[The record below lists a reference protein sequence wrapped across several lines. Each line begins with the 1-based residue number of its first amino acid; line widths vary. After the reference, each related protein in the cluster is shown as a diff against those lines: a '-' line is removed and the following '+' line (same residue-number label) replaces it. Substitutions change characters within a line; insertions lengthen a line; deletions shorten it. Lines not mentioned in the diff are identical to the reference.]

1 MYQINYFLRSACAC
15 AYERRTNVQRG
26 KKSQTCLEG
35 SKVSMLLFPPRGQ
48 FLMKQAW
55 DEHSNTNS
63 TRHNRHDSRDT
74 FNTEQLILAQRN
86 LRFFSLRSDTP
97 GPFNE
102 LSEDCLKKIELLFSS
117 SVQSQSHFCA
127 RLQRAKMGREKNPG
141 VFQLSFQAGVL
152 KCERIY
158 SAFLSGVVPEIICLA
173 CLRLLLFSVCLSSV
187 SFRR

>member
-1 MYQINYFLRSACAC
+1 MYQINYFLRSACVCAC
-15 AYERRTNVQRG
+15 AYERCTNVQRR

-55 DEHSNTNS
+55 DEHSNTSS

-97 GPFNE
+97 GPFSE
-102 LSEDCLKKIELLFSS
+102 LSGDCLKKI
-117 SVQSQSHFCA
+117 
-127 RLQRAKMGREKNPG
+127 
-141 VFQLSFQAGVL
+141 
-152 KCERIY
+152 
-158 SAFLSGVVPEIICLA
+158 
-173 CLRLLLFSVCLSSV
+173 
-187 SFRR
+187 